1 MNMPFK
7 PDAGINSMS
16 RADIR
21 KQIGFLGASVIDYAG
36 SPTADER
43 AEELLDKAM
52 ALLNALSADP
62 VIGVVVQ
69 GGLVQEIITPKGS
82 GAKVVVIDYDVEGV
96 DPESDELIPVRQLD
110 PSGALSDREV
120 LADVQVHEGCQT
132 DGAAKQLADVLARM
146 EQR

>member
-7 PDAGINSMS
+7 PDHDIASMS

-21 KQIGFLGASVIDYAG
+21 NQIGFLNASIVDYAG

-43 AEELLDKAM
+43 AEELLGKAM
-52 ALLNALSADP
+52 ALLDALSADP

-69 GGLVQEIITPKGS
+69 GGLVQELITPKGS

-96 DPESDELIPVRQLD
+96 DPEAGELTAVRQLD
-110 PSGALSDREV
+110 SSGVLSDREV

-132 DGAAKQLADVLARM
+132 DGAAQQLADVLARL
-146 EQR
+146 ERN